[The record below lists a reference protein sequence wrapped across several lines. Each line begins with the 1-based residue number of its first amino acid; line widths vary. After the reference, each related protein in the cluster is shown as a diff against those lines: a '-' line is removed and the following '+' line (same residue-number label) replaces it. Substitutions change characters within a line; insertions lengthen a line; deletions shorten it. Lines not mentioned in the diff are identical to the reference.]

1 MLSLISDSVEPHHK
15 IKRMNDYAQLIITK
29 NIEKISGIMYL
40 ATNNEENQEV
50 LDLVDHW
57 SKCLCIE
64 DFLHGSPA
72 MDNGF
77 RNRPVFSPEDFMVIY
92 NAGTG
97 FIDQKSL
104 QKLCK
109 KFSQSL
115 YPAICNK
122 FTYLRGDTR
131 HTDILTAYL
140 SAVLTLQL
148 FVLHHGTRRPL
159 CTRCLASHGQDTGWK
174 QNTTRM
180 WSHRTLSTSRLTEW
194 WRGLRVAR

>member
-1 MLSLISDSVEPHHK
+1 
-15 IKRMNDYAQLIITK
+15 
-29 NIEKISGIMYL
+29 
-40 ATNNEENQEV
+40 
-50 LDLVDHW
+50 
-57 SKCLCIE
+57 
-64 DFLHGSPA
+64 

-104 QKLCK
+104 QKLCR
-109 KFSQSL
+109 KFADSL

-148 FVLHHGTRRPL
+148 FVLHHSDTPSFMHPMSAKPWTRYGVE
-159 CTRCLASHGQDTGWK
+159 AEYNQDVVT
-174 QNTTRM
+174 QN
-180 WSHRTLSTSRLTEW
+180 SFDIESV
-194 WRGLRVAR
+194 RVVEGAAGSQIDLVSQRKNFVQIKHVL